1 MDKVSHTVTKVWE
14 DDNNRDGLRTPIT
27 VQLMADGVAVTD
39 PDATQELNETNHWT
53 YTWNDLNK
61 QDARGNNIVYT
72 VEEVGTVTGYTKA
85 TV

>member
-1 MDKVSHTVTKVWE
+1 
-14 DDNNRDGLRTPIT
+14 
-27 VQLMADGVAVTD
+27 MADGVAVTD

-85 TV
+85 TVSAGSATTITNTHTVRTRDITVDKVWADN